1 MSAGS
6 LLTCRQIS
14 AKLYTANAATPSN
27 KLRGCRNGLCTDDVK
42 KEEDAMYTL
51 KTSAC
56 FDSAHFLKGYEGKCS
71 NIHGHR
77 WTVEIEVS
85 SEDLQ
90 EEGQCR
96 GMIVDFSTLKADL
109 GTLVDNLDHSLI
121 IEEGSLKS
129 KTMEALEEE
138 GFRIIQVGFRPT
150 AENFAQYFHAKI
162 SDKGYNVART
172 TVFETPNNCATF
184 S

>member
-1 MSAGS
+1 
-6 LLTCRQIS
+6 
-14 AKLYTANAATPSN
+14 
-27 KLRGCRNGLCTDDVK
+27 
-42 KEEDAMYTL
+42 MYTL
-51 KTSAC
+51 KTSAS

-85 SEDLQ
+85 SENL
-90 EEGQCR
+90 ESEGQCR

-138 GFRIIQVGFRPT
+138 DFIIIQVGFRPT
-150 AENFAQYFHAKI
+150 AENFAQYFYKEML
-162 SDKGYNVART
+162 DKGYKVAKS
-172 TVFETPNNCATF
+172 TVYETPNNCATY
-184 S
+184 SE